1 MSSLT
6 QQLSN
11 LTSIISNFTIMNG
24 FSMNL
29 GMGHPSMNNG
39 INGIN
44 GINGL
49 NILNG
54 INNLQNGP
62 NLINMGHPQKPS

>member
-1 MSSLT
+1 
-6 QQLSN
+6 
-11 LTSIISNFTIMNG
+11 MNG
-24 FSMNL
+24 FNMNL
-29 GMGHPSMNNG
+29 GMGHPSMN
-39 INGIN
+39 NGIN